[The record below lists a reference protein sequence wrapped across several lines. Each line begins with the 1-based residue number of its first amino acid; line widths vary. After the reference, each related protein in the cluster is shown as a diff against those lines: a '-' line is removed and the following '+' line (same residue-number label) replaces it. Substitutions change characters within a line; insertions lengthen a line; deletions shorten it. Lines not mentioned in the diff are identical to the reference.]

1 MTVAAKPTKLGI
13 AEFIAQC
20 HDVLIPVPGTSLAYF
35 SAVPLDSPDQDHLIN
50 DPVSAFPPGLSK
62 ILPNLRLVYVPYLEL
77 GEPAPDGGSDVVI
90 SFQRPPEEIR
100 RLSAFE
106 TVGDESFLFVS
117 AGFGEEA
124 DIHEVLFGALAQQ
137 IVSSSDAPFVAPFH
151 KLVSAELRNRVHG
164 EVGDIAWDLK
174 KSLLGPQ
181 ADENERA
188 NLRKRYFEQALRDT
202 VALYLHG
209 LCCDID
215 LRANPKQLASKYIRK
230 RLLVIKDHLPP
241 PEGVGLFPSD
251 LPG

>member
-1 MTVAAKPTKLGI
+1 MTVAAKPTKLGT

-20 HDVLIPVPGTSLAYF
+20 RDVLIPIPGTTLAYF
-35 SAVPLDSPDQDHLIN
+35 SAIPLDTPDQDHLIN
-50 DPVSAFPPGLSK
+50 DPITAFPPGLST
-62 ILPNLRLVYVPYLEL
+62 IIPNLRLVYVPYLEL
-77 GEPAPDGGSDVVI
+77 TEPASKDAPNVVI
-90 SFQRPPEEIR
+90 SFQQPPQEIR

-106 TVGDESFLFVS
+106 TVGEEAYLFVS
-117 AGFGEEA
+117 AGFGEDT
-124 DIHEVLFGALAQQ
+124 DIHDVLFGALAQQ
-137 IVSSSDAPFVAPFH
+137 IVSSSNAAFVAPFH
-151 KLVSAELRNRVHG
+151 KLVATELRNRVHG

-174 KSLLGPQ
+174 KSLLGLQ
-181 ADENERA
+181 SDEQ
-188 NLRKRYFEQALRDT
+188 KRSDLLKSYLNQALRDT

>member
-1 MTVAAKPTKLGI
+1 MTVAAKPTKLSI

-50 DPVSAFPPGLSK
+50 DPVSALPPGLSK

-77 GEPAPDGGSDVVI
+77 GEPAPEGGSDVVI
-90 SFQRPPEEIR
+90 SFQRPREEIK

-117 AGFGEEA
+117 AGFGEET
-124 DIHEVLFGALAQQ
+124 DMHEVLFGALAQQ

-174 KSLLGPQ
+174 KSLLGLQ
-181 ADENERA
+181 SDENERSD
-188 NLRKRYFEQALRDT
+188 LRKRYLDQALRDT

-241 PEGVGLFPSD
+241 PAGVGLFPSD
-251 LPG
+251 LPR

>member
-1 MTVAAKPTKLGI
+1 MTVAARPTKLSI
-13 AEFIAQC
+13 AEFIGQC
-20 HDVLIPVPGTSLAYF
+20 HDVLIPVPGTTLAYF
-35 SAVPLDSPDQDHLIN
+35 SAVPLDTPDQDHLIN

-62 ILPNLRLVYVPYLEL
+62 IIPNLRLVYVPYLEL
-77 GEPAPDGGSDVVI
+77 AEPASEGGAHVVI
-90 SFQRPPEEIR
+90 SFQRPREEVR

-106 TVGDESFLFVS
+106 TVGDESYLFVS
-117 AGFGEEA
+117 AGFGEGT

-174 KSLLGPQ
+174 KSLLGLQP
-181 ADENERA
+181 DEKERSD
-188 NLRKRYFEQALRDT
+188 LLKRYLNQALRDT

-241 PEGVGLFPSD
+241 PAGVGLFPSD
-251 LPG
+251 LPR